1 MQLCNWYVICLLF
14 ALINFKQNQ
23 NNSALYNVWLNSAK
37 PELKDN
43 EVNIDNPFMA
53 IMYVLYISTLLLVQI
68 AKMHTMQTLPI
79 NTWKQSI
86 LKSKHWEY
94 CLLLLFMVFNAT
106 FNNISV
112 IMAVGGFW
120 SFFFNNWHI
129 FFFNPGWYFLPIN
142 IEYRR
147 NKNQN
152 ISSLK
157 AVIAINV
164 CCFCNIAIS
173 NYVERSMV
181 ANEDTISN

>member
-1 MQLCNWYVICLLF
+1 MSAIFTSFLFKLWCRLPMFMIILC
-14 ALINFKQNQ
+14 
-23 NNSALYNVWLNSAK
+23 
-37 PELKDN
+37 
-43 EVNIDNPFMA
+43 
-53 IMYVLYISTLLLVQI
+53 ISQQTSTSGRS
-68 AKMHTMQTLPI
+68 HTRSQVGG
-79 NTWKQSI
+79 QR
-86 LKSKHWEY
+86 
-94 CLLLLFMVFNAT
+94 LLLLGGTFWFFMVLNAT

-129 FFFNPGWYFLPIN
+129 FFVNPGRYFLPIN

-173 NYVERSMV
+173 DYVERSMV
-181 ANEDTISN
+181 ANEATISN